1 MMPEAL
7 SFFFVTPSALTLD
20 STFHVA
26 KTDSF
31 SSLSIPQLIIFRQV
45 GL

>member
-1 MMPEAL
+1 
-7 SFFFVTPSALTLD
+7 
-20 STFHVA
+20 VA

-45 GL
+45 GLWSVAFAAVSCHCTA